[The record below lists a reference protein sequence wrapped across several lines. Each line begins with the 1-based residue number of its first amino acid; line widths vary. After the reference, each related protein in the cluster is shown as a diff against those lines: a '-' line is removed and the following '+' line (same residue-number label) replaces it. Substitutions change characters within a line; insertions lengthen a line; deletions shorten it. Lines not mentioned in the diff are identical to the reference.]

1 MKRYIF
7 LLSFLFACQSNEL
20 QKSGQT
26 RQGRP
31 DAESWDAVIT
41 LTNKGAKRGVIRS
54 GHLEKYNENEF
65 ILLDQNI
72 DADFFNK
79 EEVFT
84 TNLKSLVAEIDE
96 EEDFLVAIGN
106 VVGSNIFNILGVLG
120 LSALINGQII
130 FSKSFSGI
138 DTIILILSSV
148 WVYILLRNGSTNP
161 RLYGSISLIAYLGY
175 MILLYS

>member
-1 MKRYIF
+1 MKRCLF
-7 LLSFLFACQSNEL
+7 LLIFQFACQSNEL

-41 LTNKGAKRGVIRS
+41 LTNKGSKRGVIRS
-54 GHLEKYNENEF
+54 GHLEKYNDNEF
-65 ILLDQNI
+65 ILLDQNV
-72 DADFFNK
+72 DADFFNE

-106 VVGSNIFNILGVLG
+106 VVVVTDSGVTLFTDTLSWDNQKEKVFTSDSVIFITE
-120 LSALINGQII
+120 
-130 FSKSFSGI
+130 KK
-138 DTIILILSSV
+138 DT
-148 WVYILLRNGSTNP
+148 
-161 RLYGSISLIAYLGY
+161 LYGIGFESDIELNNWK
-175 MILLYS
+175 ILQPTGVFNER

>member
-1 MKRYIF
+1 MKRYFFLLIF
-7 LLSFLFACQSNEL
+7 LIACQSNEL

-54 GHLEKYNENEF
+54 GHLEKYNDNEF
-65 ILLDQNI
+65 IMLDQNV
-72 DADFFNK
+72 DADFFNE

-106 VVGSNIFNILGVLG
+106 VVVVTDSGVTLFTDTLSWDNQKEKVFTSDSVIFITE
-120 LSALINGQII
+120 
-130 FSKSFSGI
+130 KK
-138 DTIILILSSV
+138 DT
-148 WVYILLRNGSTNP
+148 
-161 RLYGSISLIAYLGY
+161 LYGIGFESDIELSNWK
-175 MILLYS
+175 ILQPTGVFNER

>member
-1 MKRYIF
+1 MKRCLFFLIF
-7 LLSFLFACQSNEL
+7 QFACQSNEL
-20 QKSGQT
+20 QRSGET

-54 GHLEKYNENEF
+54 GHLEKYNDNEF
-65 ILLDQNI
+65 ILLDQNV
-72 DADFFNK
+72 DADFFNE

-106 VVGSNIFNILGVLG
+106 VVVVTDSGVTLFTDTLSWDNQKEKVFTSDSVIFITE
-120 LSALINGQII
+120 
-130 FSKSFSGI
+130 KK
-138 DTIILILSSV
+138 DT
-148 WVYILLRNGSTNP
+148 
-161 RLYGSISLIAYLGY
+161 LYGIGFESDIELNNWK
-175 MILLYS
+175 ILQPTGVFNER

>member
-1 MKRYIF
+1 MKRYFFLLIF
-7 LLSFLFACQSNEL
+7 LLACQSNEL
-20 QKSGQT
+20 QRSGET

-31 DAESWDAVIT
+31 DAESWNAVIT

-54 GHLEKYNENEF
+54 GHLEKYNDNEF
-65 ILLDQNI
+65 ILLDQNV

-106 VVGSNIFNILGVLG
+106 VVVITDSGVTLFTDT
-120 LSALINGQII
+120 LSWDNQKEKVFTSDSVVFI
-130 FSKSFSGI
+130 SEKK
-138 DTIILILSSV
+138 DT
-148 WVYILLRNGSTNP
+148 
-161 RLYGSISLIAYLGY
+161 LYGIGFESDIELNNWR
-175 MILLYS
+175 ILQPTGVFNER

>member
-1 MKRYIF
+1 MKRYFF
-7 LLSFLFACQSNEL
+7 LLFFLFACQSNEL
-20 QKSGQT
+20 QRSGET

-31 DAESWDAVIT
+31 NAESWDAVIT

-65 ILLDQNI
+65 ILLDQNV
-72 DADFFNK
+72 DADFFNE

-106 VVGSNIFNILGVLG
+106 VVVVTDSGVTLFTDTLSWDNQKEKVFTSDSVIFITE
-120 LSALINGQII
+120 
-130 FSKSFSGI
+130 KK
-138 DTIILILSSV
+138 DT
-148 WVYILLRNGSTNP
+148 
-161 RLYGSISLIAYLGY
+161 LYGIGFESDIELNNWK
-175 MILLYS
+175 ILQPTGVFNER

>member
-1 MKRYIF
+1 MKRYFF
-7 LLSFLFACQSNEL
+7 LLIFLFACQSNEL

-54 GHLEKYNENEF
+54 GHLEKYNDNEF
-65 ILLDQNI
+65 IMLDQNV
-72 DADFFNK
+72 DADFFNE

-106 VVGSNIFNILGVLG
+106 VVVVTDSGVTLFTDTLSWDNQKEKVFTSDSVIFITE
-120 LSALINGQII
+120 
-130 FSKSFSGI
+130 KK
-138 DTIILILSSV
+138 DT
-148 WVYILLRNGSTNP
+148 
-161 RLYGSISLIAYLGY
+161 LYGIGFESDVELNNWK
-175 MILLYS
+175 ILQPTGVFNER

>member
-1 MKRYIF
+1 MKRYFF
-7 LLSFLFACQSNEL
+7 LLIFLFACQSNEL

-54 GHLEKYNENEF
+54 GHLEKYNDNEF
-65 ILLDQNI
+65 ILLDQNV
-72 DADFFNK
+72 DADFFNE

-106 VVGSNIFNILGVLG
+106 VVVVTDSGVTLFTDTLSWDNQKEKVFTSDSVIFITE
-120 LSALINGQII
+120 
-130 FSKSFSGI
+130 KK
-138 DTIILILSSV
+138 DT
-148 WVYILLRNGSTNP
+148 
-161 RLYGSISLIAYLGY
+161 LYGIGFESDIELNNWK
-175 MILLYS
+175 ILQPTGVFNER

>member
-1 MKRYIF
+1 MKRCLF
-7 LLSFLFACQSNEL
+7 LLIFQFACQSNEL

-54 GHLEKYNENEF
+54 GHLEKYNDNEF
-65 ILLDQNI
+65 ILLDQNV

-96 EEDFLVAIGN
+96 EEDFLVAIGS
-106 VVGSNIFNILGVLG
+106 VVVVTDSGVTLLTDTLSWDNQKEKVFTSDSVIFITE
-120 LSALINGQII
+120 
-130 FSKSFSGI
+130 KK
-138 DTIILILSSV
+138 DT
-148 WVYILLRNGSTNP
+148 
-161 RLYGSISLIAYLGY
+161 LYGIGFESDIELNNWK
-175 MILLYS
+175 ILQPNGVFNER

>member
-1 MKRYIF
+1 MKRYFFLLIF
-7 LLSFLFACQSNEL
+7 LLTCQSNEL
-20 QKSGQT
+20 QRSGET

-54 GHLEKYNENEF
+54 GHLEKYNDNEF
-65 ILLDQNI
+65 ILLDQNV
-72 DADFFNK
+72 DADFFNE

-106 VVGSNIFNILGVLG
+106 VVVVTDSGVTLFTDT
-120 LSALINGQII
+120 LSWDNQKEKVFTSDSVVFITE
-130 FSKSFSGI
+130 KK
-138 DTIILILSSV
+138 DT
-148 WVYILLRNGSTNP
+148 
-161 RLYGSISLIAYLGY
+161 LYGIGFESDIELNNWR
-175 MILLYS
+175 ILQPTGVFNER

>member
-1 MKRYIF
+1 MRRCLF
-7 LLSFLFACQSNEL
+7 LLIFQFACQSNEL

-26 RQGRP
+26 RQGLP

-54 GHLEKYNENEF
+54 GHLEKYNDNEF
-65 ILLDQNI
+65 ILLDQNV
-72 DADFFNK
+72 DADFFNE

-106 VVGSNIFNILGVLG
+106 VVVVTDSGVTLFTDTLSWDNQKEKVFTSDSVIFITEN
-120 LSALINGQII
+120 
-130 FSKSFSGI
+130 K
-138 DTIILILSSV
+138 DT
-148 WVYILLRNGSTNP
+148 
-161 RLYGSISLIAYLGY
+161 LYGIGFESDIELNNWK
-175 MILLYS
+175 ILQPTGVFNER

>member
-1 MKRYIF
+1 MKRCLFVLIF
-7 LLSFLFACQSNEL
+7 QFACQSNEL
-20 QKSGQT
+20 QRSGET

-54 GHLEKYNENEF
+54 GHLEKYNDKEF
-65 ILLDQNI
+65 ILLDQNV
-72 DADFFNK
+72 DADFFNE

-106 VVGSNIFNILGVLG
+106 VVVVTDSGVTLFTDT
-120 LSALINGQII
+120 LSWDNQKEKVFTSDSVVFITE
-130 FSKSFSGI
+130 KK
-138 DTIILILSSV
+138 DT
-148 WVYILLRNGSTNP
+148 
-161 RLYGSISLIAYLGY
+161 LYGIGFESDIELNNWK
-175 MILLYS
+175 ILQPTGVFNER

>member
-1 MKRYIF
+1 MKRYFF
-7 LLSFLFACQSNEL
+7 LLIFLFACQSNEL

-54 GHLEKYNENEF
+54 GHLEKYNDNEF
-65 ILLDQNI
+65 IMLDQNV
-72 DADFFNK
+72 DADFFNE

-106 VVGSNIFNILGVLG
+106 VVVVTDSGVTLFTDTLSWDNQKEKVFTSDSVIFITE
-120 LSALINGQII
+120 
-130 FSKSFSGI
+130 KK
-138 DTIILILSSV
+138 DT
-148 WVYILLRNGSTNP
+148 
-161 RLYGSISLIAYLGY
+161 LYGIGFESDIELNNWK
-175 MILLYS
+175 ILQPTGVFNEK

>member
-1 MKRYIF
+1 MKRYLLFLIF
-7 LLSFLFACQSNEL
+7 QFACQSNEL

-65 ILLDQNI
+65 IMLDQNV
-72 DADFFNK
+72 DADFFNE

-106 VVGSNIFNILGVLG
+106 VVVVTDSGVTL
-120 LSALINGQII
+120 
-130 FSKSFSGI
+130 FT
-138 DTIILILSSV
+138 DTISWDNQKEKVFTSDSV
-148 WVYILLRNGSTNP
+148 IFITEKKDT
-161 RLYGSISLIAYLGY
+161 LYGIGFESDIELNNWK
-175 MILLYS
+175 ILQPTGVFNER

>member
-1 MKRYIF
+1 MKRCLFILIF
-7 LLSFLFACQSNEL
+7 QFACQSNEL

-54 GHLEKYNENEF
+54 GHLEKYNDNEF
-65 ILLDQNI
+65 ILLDQNV
-72 DADFFNK
+72 DADFFNE

-96 EEDFLVAIGN
+96 EEDFLVAIGS
-106 VVGSNIFNILGVLG
+106 VVVVTDSGVTLFTDTLSWDNQKEKVFTSDSVIFITE
-120 LSALINGQII
+120 
-130 FSKSFSGI
+130 KK
-138 DTIILILSSV
+138 DT
-148 WVYILLRNGSTNP
+148 
-161 RLYGSISLIAYLGY
+161 LYGIGFESDIELNNWK
-175 MILLYS
+175 ILQPTGVFNER

>member
-1 MKRYIF
+1 MKRYFF
-7 LLSFLFACQSNEL
+7 LLIFLFACQSNEL

-31 DAESWDAVIT
+31 DAESWDAIIT

-54 GHLEKYNENEF
+54 GHLEKYNDNEF
-65 ILLDQNI
+65 IMLDQNV
-72 DADFFNK
+72 DADFFNE

-106 VVGSNIFNILGVLG
+106 VVVVTDSGVTLFTDT
-120 LSALINGQII
+120 LSWDNQKEKVFTSDSVVFITE
-130 FSKSFSGI
+130 KK
-138 DTIILILSSV
+138 DT
-148 WVYILLRNGSTNP
+148 
-161 RLYGSISLIAYLGY
+161 LYGIGFESDIELSNWK
-175 MILLYS
+175 ILQPTGVFNER

>member
-1 MKRYIF
+1 M
-7 LLSFLFACQSNEL
+7 
-20 QKSGQT
+20 
-26 RQGRP
+26 
-31 DAESWDAVIT
+31 IT

-106 VVGSNIFNILGVLG
+106 VVVVTDSGVTLFTDTLSWDNQKEKVFTSDSVIFITE
-120 LSALINGQII
+120 
-130 FSKSFSGI
+130 KK
-138 DTIILILSSV
+138 DT
-148 WVYILLRNGSTNP
+148 
-161 RLYGSISLIAYLGY
+161 LYGIGFESDIELNNWK
-175 MILLYS
+175 ILQPTGVFNER

>member
-1 MKRYIF
+1 MKRCLFFLIF
-7 LLSFLFACQSNEL
+7 QFACQSNEL
-20 QKSGQT
+20 QKSGET

-54 GHLEKYNENEF
+54 GHLEKYNDNEF
-65 ILLDQNI
+65 ILLDQNV

-106 VVGSNIFNILGVLG
+106 VVVVTDSGVTLFTDT
-120 LSALINGQII
+120 LSWDNQKEKVFTSDSVVFITE
-130 FSKSFSGI
+130 KK
-138 DTIILILSSV
+138 DT
-148 WVYILLRNGSTNP
+148 
-161 RLYGSISLIAYLGY
+161 LYGIGFESDIELNNWK
-175 MILLYS
+175 ILQPTGVFNER

>member
-1 MKRYIF
+1 MKRCLF
-7 LLSFLFACQSNEL
+7 LLIFQFACQSNEL

-54 GHLEKYNENEF
+54 GHLEKYNDNEF
-65 ILLDQNI
+65 ILLDQNV
-72 DADFFNK
+72 DADFFNE

-84 TNLKSLVAEIDE
+84 TNLKSLIAEIDE

-106 VVGSNIFNILGVLG
+106 VVVVTDSGVTLFTDT
-120 LSALINGQII
+120 LSWDNQKEKVFTSDSVVFITE
-130 FSKSFSGI
+130 KK
-138 DTIILILSSV
+138 DT
-148 WVYILLRNGSTNP
+148 
-161 RLYGSISLIAYLGY
+161 LYGIGFESDIELNNWK
-175 MILLYS
+175 ILQPTGVFNER

>member
-1 MKRYIF
+1 MKRCLFLVIF
-7 LLSFLFACQSNEL
+7 QFACQSNEL
-20 QKSGQT
+20 KKSGQT

-54 GHLEKYNENEF
+54 GHLEKYNDNEF
-65 ILLDQNI
+65 ILLNQNV
-72 DADFFNK
+72 DADFFNE

-106 VVGSNIFNILGVLG
+106 VVVVTDSGVTLFTDTLSWDNQKEKVFTSDSVIFITE
-120 LSALINGQII
+120 
-130 FSKSFSGI
+130 KK
-138 DTIILILSSV
+138 DT
-148 WVYILLRNGSTNP
+148 
-161 RLYGSISLIAYLGY
+161 LYGIGFESDIELNNWK
-175 MILLYS
+175 ILQPTGVFNER

>member
-1 MKRYIF
+1 MKRYFFLLIF
-7 LLSFLFACQSNEL
+7 LLTCQSNEL
-20 QKSGQT
+20 QRSGET

-41 LTNKGAKRGVIRS
+41 LTNKGAKRGLIRS

-65 ILLDQNI
+65 IMLDQNV
-72 DADFFNK
+72 DADFFNE

-106 VVGSNIFNILGVLG
+106 VVVVTDSGVTLFTDTLSWDNQKEKVFTSDSVIFITE
-120 LSALINGQII
+120 
-130 FSKSFSGI
+130 KK
-138 DTIILILSSV
+138 DT
-148 WVYILLRNGSTNP
+148 
-161 RLYGSISLIAYLGY
+161 LYGIGFESDIELNNWK
-175 MILLYS
+175 ILQPTGVFNER

>member
-1 MKRYIF
+1 MKRYFFLLIF
-7 LLSFLFACQSNEL
+7 LIACQSNEL

-54 GHLEKYNENEF
+54 GHLEKYNDNEF
-65 ILLDQNI
+65 IMLDQNV
-72 DADFFNK
+72 DADFFNE

-106 VVGSNIFNILGVLG
+106 VVVVTDSGVTLFTDTLSWDNQKEKVFTSDSVIFITE
-120 LSALINGQII
+120 
-130 FSKSFSGI
+130 KK
-138 DTIILILSSV
+138 DT
-148 WVYILLRNGSTNP
+148 
-161 RLYGSISLIAYLGY
+161 LYGIGFESDIKLNNWK
-175 MILLYS
+175 ILQPTGVFNER

>member
-1 MKRYIF
+1 MKRYFF
-7 LLSFLFACQSNEL
+7 LLIFLFACQSNEL

-54 GHLEKYNENEF
+54 GHLEKYNDNEF
-65 ILLDQNI
+65 IMLDQNV
-72 DADFFNK
+72 DADFFNE

-106 VVGSNIFNILGVLG
+106 VVVATDSGVTLFTDTLSWDNQKEKVFTSDSVIFITE
-120 LSALINGQII
+120 
-130 FSKSFSGI
+130 KK
-138 DTIILILSSV
+138 DT
-148 WVYILLRNGSTNP
+148 
-161 RLYGSISLIAYLGY
+161 LYGIGFESDIELNNWK
-175 MILLYS
+175 ILQPTGVFNER

>member
-1 MKRYIF
+1 MKRCLF
-7 LLSFLFACQSNEL
+7 LLIFQFACQSNEL
-20 QKSGQT
+20 QRSGET

-54 GHLEKYNENEF
+54 GHLEKYNDNEF
-65 ILLDQNI
+65 ILLDQNV
-72 DADFFNK
+72 DADFFNE

-106 VVGSNIFNILGVLG
+106 VVVVTDSGVTLFTDTLSWDNQKEKVFTSDSVIFITE
-120 LSALINGQII
+120 
-130 FSKSFSGI
+130 KK
-138 DTIILILSSV
+138 DT
-148 WVYILLRNGSTNP
+148 
-161 RLYGSISLIAYLGY
+161 LYGIGFESDVELNNWK
-175 MILLYS
+175 ILQPTGVFNER

>member
-1 MKRYIF
+1 MKRYFF
-7 LLSFLFACQSNEL
+7 LLIFLFACQSNEL

-54 GHLEKYNENEF
+54 GHLEKYNDNEF
-65 ILLDQNI
+65 IMLDQNV
-72 DADFFNK
+72 DADFFNE

-106 VVGSNIFNILGVLG
+106 VVVVTDSGVTLFTDTLSWDNHKEKVFTSDSVIFITE
-120 LSALINGQII
+120 
-130 FSKSFSGI
+130 KK
-138 DTIILILSSV
+138 DT
-148 WVYILLRNGSTNP
+148 
-161 RLYGSISLIAYLGY
+161 LYGIGFESDIELNNWK
-175 MILLYS
+175 ILQPTGVFNER

>member
-1 MKRYIF
+1 MKRCLF
-7 LLSFLFACQSNEL
+7 LLIFQFACQSNEL

-54 GHLEKYNENEF
+54 GHLEKYNDNEF
-65 ILLDQNI
+65 ILLDQNV
-72 DADFFNK
+72 DADFFNE

-96 EEDFLVAIGN
+96 EEDFLVAIGKVA
-106 VVGSNIFNILGVLG
+106 VVTDSGVTLFTDTLSWDNQKEKVFTTDSVIFITE
-120 LSALINGQII
+120 
-130 FSKSFSGI
+130 KK
-138 DTIILILSSV
+138 DT
-148 WVYILLRNGSTNP
+148 
-161 RLYGSISLIAYLGY
+161 LYGIGFESDIELNNWK
-175 MILLYS
+175 ILQPTGVFNER

>member
-1 MKRYIF
+1 MKRCLLFLIF
-7 LLSFLFACQSNEL
+7 QFACQSNEL

-65 ILLDQNI
+65 IMLDQNV
-72 DADFFNK
+72 DADFFNE

-106 VVGSNIFNILGVLG
+106 VVVVTDSGVTLFTDTLSWDNQKEKVFTSDSVIFITE
-120 LSALINGQII
+120 
-130 FSKSFSGI
+130 KK
-138 DTIILILSSV
+138 DT
-148 WVYILLRNGSTNP
+148 
-161 RLYGSISLIAYLGY
+161 LYGIGFESDIELNNWK
-175 MILLYS
+175 ILQPTGVFNER

>member
-106 VVGSNIFNILGVLG
+106 VVVVTDSGVTLFTDTLSWDNQKEKVFTSDSVIFITE
-120 LSALINGQII
+120 
-130 FSKSFSGI
+130 KK
-138 DTIILILSSV
+138 DT
-148 WVYILLRNGSTNP
+148 
-161 RLYGSISLIAYLGY
+161 LYGIGFESDIELNNWK
-175 MILLYS
+175 ILQPTGVFNER